1 MFRYILSQRLER
13 LKMFNNL
20 IPHSCHRTGNGQG
33 VSIWVGKIGIVTS
46 TVLILLKAR
55 RIISGHCPAAYND
68 AIRRWGHSENWH
80 LRQPPWSS
88 WYYRDEKTEILNAFW
103 LVLPLFGGLINVG
116 CWKNTRKVFDSGFL
130 MNFSWESANLWWTAH
145 HTAINHFK
153 GVWLVLL
160 GYSQRSQ

>member
-33 VSIWVGKIGIVTS
+33 VSIWVEKIGIVTS
-46 TVLILLKAR
+46 TKKSKQGESFQVIVPRLTMTPFVDEDILKTDICGSHHDLAD
-55 RIISGHCPAAYND
+55 I
-68 AIRRWGHSENWH
+68 
-80 LRQPPWSS
+80 
-88 WYYRDEKTEILNAFW
+88 RDEKIEILNAFW

-130 MNFSWESANLWWTAH
+130 MNYSWESANLWWTAH

-160 GYSQRSQ
+160 VYSQRS